1 MKKAPNLAEN
11 GSLQENWWNKY
22 TYRRNP
28 GFFDKKKLLR
38 LLWWNEKKGKSNVIK
53 EMSDFL
59 NFLKI
64 PLFTIEVNELGFKI
78 PALKESTKIRFIL
91 GKKL

>member
-1 MKKAPNLAEN
+1 
-11 GSLQENWWNKY
+11 
-22 TYRRNP
+22 
-28 GFFDKKKLLR
+28 
-38 LLWWNEKKGKSNVIK
+38 
-53 EMSDFL
+53 MSDFL